1 MRSRS
6 RLLLSVFMIAI
17 VCVVGWTVY
26 AQKRNPTPKVV
37 WEYKVVNSLTEE
49 QLNQLG
55 AEGWELVAVA
65 IADDHNPRQYL
76 KRAK

>member
-6 RLLLSVFMIAI
+6 RLLLSTFMLAV
-17 VCVVGWTVY
+17 VCAFGWTGY
-26 AQKRNPTPKVV
+26 AQKRTPAPRVM

-55 AEGWELVAVA
+55 SEGWELVAVA